1 MTEQIISGVVLP
13 TDRSKAWNLDYS
25 VEVPDED
32 EEPGISLNCIYF
44 VLINVLYL
52 ILDYILDSKTSIS
65 DALEKAVIQSE
76 RKAAELQIRQM
87 IELTIKLV
95 LSMLRNIVVG
105 EKPIEF
111 VAPSGLT

>member
-1 MTEQIISGVVLP
+1 MICLQSI
-13 TDRSKAWNLDYS
+13 
-25 VEVPDED
+25 
-32 EEPGISLNCIYF
+32 
-44 VLINVLYL
+44 
-52 ILDYILDSKTSIS
+52 DYILDSKTSIN

-76 RKAAELQIRQM
+76 RKAAELQIRSM

-111 VAPSGLT
+111 VAPSGLTLTIAM